1 MGTTT
6 TARPPSAAP
15 NGANGRQPGTTTV
28 TATARKL
35 RRRPAMVLFSV
46 GLVLIGSVL
55 GVGVWMAST
64 SSVEVVAARVAIE
77 RGAVITDADLVVTR
91 AAVDPSVPVVPAA
104 QLASLAG
111 KRAASDVAAGTLLS
125 PAEVTDVLPPGTGE
139 SVVGVALTTGQLPA
153 EPLRPGD
160 RVRLVQT
167 PLAQGEVP
175 ATQVTIDAEVQS
187 VTPATDGQTT
197 VVDLLVP
204 SSRAAEV
211 AARAATGRVAVIL
224 DSRER

>member
-1 MGTTT
+1 
-6 TARPPSAAP
+6 
-15 NGANGRQPGTTTV
+15 
-28 TATARKL
+28 
-35 RRRPAMVLFSV
+35 MVLFSV
-46 GLVLIGSVL
+46 GLVLVGAVL

-64 SSVEVVAARVAIE
+64 SSVEVVAARASIE
-77 RGAVITDADLVVTR
+77 RGAVITDSDLTVARV
-91 AAVDPSVPVVPAA
+91 AVDPSVTVVPAA
-104 QLASLAG
+104 QLGTLVG

-125 PAEVTDVLPPGTGE
+125 PAQVTEALPPSTGE

-175 ATQVTIDAEVQS
+175 ATQITVDAVVRS
-187 VTPATDGQTT
+187 VTPASDGQTT

-204 SSRAAEV
+204 STRAAEV
-211 AARAATGRVAVIL
+211 AARAATGRVAVVL